1 MEGACAKAT
10 AQGITAMAFGDLF
23 LEDVRKYRED
33 RLKGTGLKPLFPV
46 WGIDTKKLLEQM
58 LDGGLKARIVC
69 VDPSKLPARFA
80 GQDLSREL
88 MAELPPG
95 TDPCGENGEFHTFV
109 YGGPMFSHPIGIE
122 SGEVVTRDGFVYA
135 DVRPAKKL
143 PGKNQNQLAHLRQA
157 LP

>member
-1 MEGACAKAT
+1 
-10 AQGITAMAFGDLF
+10 
-23 LEDVRKYRED
+23 
-33 RLKGTGLKPLFPV
+33 
-46 WGIDTKKLLEQM
+46 M

-80 GQDLSREL
+80 GQDLTREL

-109 YGGPMFSHPIGIE
+109 YAGPMFSYPIGIE

-135 DVRPAKKL
+135 DVRLAKKL
-143 PGKNQNQLAHLRQA
+143 PGKNQDQVAHLSQA